1 MVVYRNSSKAPLK
14 WLVAMIIF
22 LLAMTV
28 TWADVEGIEVSSGRH
43 APVYQEQST
52 MPIQPGSNTSWL
64 ESSSDTYHVTSLPPT
79 YSDFQQSPT
88 NGDPTAVPE
97 PGTMLLLGS
106 GLTAIYLARKKNISS

>member
-28 TWADVEGIEVSSGRH
+28 TWADVEGIEVSAGRH
-43 APVYQEQST
+43 APVYQERST
-52 MPIQPGSNTSWL
+52 MPTQPGSNTSWL
-64 ESSSDTYHVTSLPPT
+64 ESSSDNYHVTSLPPT
-79 YSDFQQSPT
+79 YSDFQQDPIT
-88 NGDPTAVPE
+88 NDLTAVPE

-106 GLTAIYLARKKNISS
+106 GLAAIYLARKKNIS